1 MKKIFLILGSVIA
14 LLILLIMFLFSST
27 GNNII
32 KPYVEK
38 MIKEKSGYDVKFETF
53 RIGFSDLNL
62 KGDINKE
69 IFLNLNGP
77 YSIFSRSFD
86 VEYKVDIKN
95 LKSFGLEL
103 NENMNLYGKVSGNI
117 NNFNANASGKF
128 LDSDVKIM
136 ANIID
141 MKPYTLKID
150 ANGLNLAKSLP
161 LAKQPLYAFGSVD
174 INADIQNA
182 QGKATINAKDIRL
195 NEKVFKN
202 DLNISLPQNTML
214 SGISEL
220 KMQGETINAK
230 TYLNS
235 NLSLEAS
242 AKNTTINLK
251 TKHIDSDFDIKLN
264 DLSKLEPFTKQKLIG
279 NLDILGAISIED
291 KKLSLFDA
299 KVLGLDGD
307 IKANVKDENLQIKL
321 KDVSLSKV
329 LEMLNQPNLSSGKIN
344 ADISSNISFN
354 DVSGAANIKEALLNK
369 KQLDS
374 ITGKNFPNNLTYN
387 FDMNFDKKDDAIKA
401 KANLDSKIAKF
412 DIKNATIKNGEVS
425 SDYTLNIADLNEL
438 SFLTNTKLKGNFVAN
453 GITNIQN
460 GKFLT
465 SLTSNFLNGNL
476 KIDIKND
483 NFNKTGFDALI
494 LTSNFKNFDMKELTD
509 MLNYSNIYNG
519 NGDASLNYDLS
530 KKYGNFSLDINDGK
544 IASNEFVNILK
555 ALSEGSFEAAVFDK
569 ADVNGTIKN
578 EMINFDAWVGNS
590 GKSGKKSKGSFNVKK
605 GTLNLI
611 TSEIYIPINGNI
623 EKTDIS
629 IDITG
634 TIKEPKYNVSSQY
647 LKSKFSRK
655 LDKGLDNLFGTNSVD
670 TNNTTNLDQNASSKD
685 VAKDAIKGILKGL
698 F

>member
-150 ANGLNLAKSLP
+150 ANGLNLAKALP

-369 KQLDS
+369 TQLDS

-494 LTSNFKNFDMKELTD
+494 LTLNFKNFDMKELTD
-509 MLNYSNIYNG
+509 MLGYKHIYDGIG
-519 NGDASLNYDLS
+519 NASFNYDLN
-530 KKYGNFSLDINDGK
+530 KAYGSFSLDINDGA

-555 ALSEGSFEAAVFDK
+555 AVSQGSFEAAVFDK
-569 ADVNGTIKN
+569 TDVNGTIKSN
-578 EMINFDAWVGNS
+578 IVNFDAWVGN
-590 GKSGKKSKGSFNVKK
+590 SGKKSKGSFNVKK

-634 TIKEPKYNVSSQY
+634 TTKEPKYNVSSEY

-655 LDKGLDNLFGTNSVD
+655 LNKGLDKLFGTNSVD

>member
-150 ANGLNLAKSLP
+150 ANGLNLAKALP

-354 DVSGAANIKEALLNK
+354 DISGAANIKEALLNK
-369 KQLDS
+369 TQLDS

-605 GTLNLI
+605 GTLDLI

-634 TIKEPKYNVSSQY
+634 TTKEPKYNVSSQY

-655 LDKGLDNLFGTNSVD
+655 LDKGLDKLFGTNSVD

>member
-150 ANGLNLAKSLP
+150 ANGLNLAKALP

-307 IKANVKDENLQIKL
+307 IKANVKDKNLQIKL

-329 LEMLNQPNLSSGKIN
+329 LEILNQPNLSSGKIN
-344 ADISSNISFN
+344 ADINSNISFN
-354 DVSGAANIKEALLNK
+354 DISGAANIKEALLNK
-369 KQLDS
+369 TQLDS

-634 TIKEPKYNVSSQY
+634 TTKEPKYNVSSQY

-655 LDKGLDNLFGTNSVD
+655 IDKGLDKLFGTNSVD

>member
-1 MKKIFLILGSVIA
+1 MKKIFLIFGSVIA

-150 ANGLNLAKSLP
+150 ANGLNLAKALP

-329 LEMLNQPNLSSGKIN
+329 LKMLNQPNLSSGKIN

-369 KQLDS
+369 TQLDS

-412 DIKNATIKNGEVS
+412 DIKNTTIKNGEVT

-509 MLNYSNIYNG
+509 MLGYKHIYDGIG
-519 NGDASLNYDLS
+519 NASFNYDLN
-530 KKYGNFSLDINDGK
+530 KAYGSFSLDINDGA

-555 ALSEGSFEAAVFDK
+555 AVSQGSFEAAVFDK
-569 ADVNGTIKN
+569 TNVNGTIKSN
-578 EMINFDAWVGNS
+578 IVNFDAWIGNS
-590 GKSGKKSKGSFNVKK
+590 GKSGKKSKGSFNIDD
-605 GTLNLI
+605 GNINLI
-611 TSEIYIPINGNI
+611 TSKIYIPVRGNI

-634 TIKEPKYNVSSQY
+634 TTKEPKYNVSSEY

-655 LDKGLDNLFGTNSVD
+655 IDKGLDKLFGTNSVD

>member
-150 ANGLNLAKSLP
+150 ANGLNLAKALP

-235 NLSLEAS
+235 NLNLEAS

-329 LEMLNQPNLSSGKIN
+329 LKMLNQPNLSSGKIN

-369 KQLDS
+369 TQLDS

-412 DIKNATIKNGEVS
+412 DIKNTTIKNGEVS
-425 SDYTLNIADLNEL
+425 SDYTLNISDLNEL

-453 GITNIQN
+453 GSTTIQN

-494 LTSNFKNFDMKELTD
+494 LTSNFKNFDMKKLTD
-509 MLNYSNIYNG
+509 MLGYKHIYDGIG
-519 NGDASLNYDLS
+519 NASFNYDLN
-530 KKYGNFSLDINDGK
+530 KAYGSFSLDINDGA
-544 IASNEFVNILK
+544 IASNEFINILK
-555 ALSEGSFEAAVFDK
+555 ALSQGSFEAAVFDK
-569 ADVNGTIKN
+569 TDVNGTIKSN
-578 EMINFDAWVGNS
+578 IVNFDAWIGNS
-590 GKSGKKSKGSFNVKK
+590 GKSGKKSKGSFNIDD
-605 GTLNLI
+605 GNINLI
-611 TSEIYIPINGNI
+611 TSKIYIPVRGNI

-634 TIKEPKYNVSSQY
+634 TTKEPKYNVSSQY

-655 LDKGLDNLFGTNSVD
+655 LNKGLDKLFGTNSVD

>member
-150 ANGLNLAKSLP
+150 ANGLNLAKALP

-264 DLSKLEPFTKQKLIG
+264 DLFKLEPFTKQKLIG

-307 IKANVKDENLQIKL
+307 IKANVKDKNLQIKL

-354 DVSGAANIKEALLNK
+354 DISGAANIKEALLNK
-369 KQLDS
+369 TQLDS

-634 TIKEPKYNVSSQY
+634 TTKEPKYNVSSQY

-655 LDKGLDNLFGTNSVD
+655 IDKGLDKLFGTNSVD

>member
-14 LLILLIMFLFSST
+14 FLILLIMFLFSST
-27 GNNII
+27 GNNLI

-38 MIKEKSGYDVKFETF
+38 IIKEKSGYDIKFETF
-53 RIGFSDLNL
+53 RIGFSNLNL
-62 KGDINKE
+62 KGDVNKE

-103 NENMNLYGKVSGNI
+103 KENMNLFGKVSGNI

-150 ANGLNLAKSLP
+150 ANGLNLAKALP
-161 LAKQPLYAFGSVD
+161 LAKQPLYAFGSIDV
-174 INADIQNA
+174 NADIQNS

-202 DLNISLPQNTML
+202 DLNISLPQNTIL

-220 KMQGETINAK
+220 KMQGETINSK

-235 NLSLEAS
+235 NLNLEAS

-291 KKLSLFDA
+291 KKLSLFNA
-299 KVLGLDGD
+299 KVLGLEGD

-329 LEMLNQPNLSSGKIN
+329 LKMLNQPNLSSGKIN
-344 ADISSNISFN
+344 ADISSNMSFN

-369 KQLDS
+369 TQLDS

-387 FDMNFDKKDDAIKA
+387 FDMNFDKKNDTIKA

-412 DIKNATIKNGEVS
+412 DIKNATMKNGEVS
-425 SDYTLNIADLNEL
+425 SDYTLNISDLNEL

-453 GITNIQN
+453 GSTTIQN

-483 NFNKTGFDALI
+483 NFNKTGFDALM
-494 LTSNFKNFDMKELTD
+494 LTSNFKNFDMKKLTD
-509 MLNYSNIYNG
+509 MLGYKHIYDGIG
-519 NGDASLNYDLS
+519 NASFNYDLN
-530 KKYGNFSLDINDGK
+530 KAYGSFSLDINDGA
-544 IASNEFVNILK
+544 IASNEFINILK
-555 ALSEGSFEAAVFDK
+555 AVSQGSFEAAVFDK
-569 ADVNGTIKN
+569 TDINGTIKSN
-578 EMINFDAWVGNS
+578 IVNFDAWIGNS
-590 GKSGKKSKGSFNVKK
+590 GKSGKKSKGSFNVDD
-605 GTLNLI
+605 GNINLI
-611 TSEIYIPINGNI
+611 TSKIYIPVRGNI

-629 IDITG
+629 IDIAG
-634 TIKEPKYNVSSQY
+634 TTKEPKYNVSSQY

-655 LDKGLDNLFGTNSVD
+655 IDKGLDKLFGTNSVD

>member
-150 ANGLNLAKSLP
+150 ANGLNLAKALP

-307 IKANVKDENLQIKL
+307 IKANVKDKNLQIKL

-354 DVSGAANIKEALLNK
+354 DISGAANIKEALLNK
-369 KQLDS
+369 TQLDS

-387 FDMNFDKKDDAIKA
+387 FDINFDKKDDAIKA

-634 TIKEPKYNVSSQY
+634 TTKEPKYNVSSQY

-655 LDKGLDNLFGTNSVD
+655 IDKGLDKLFGTNSVD

>member
-27 GNNII
+27 GNSII
-32 KPYVEK
+32 KLYVEK

-182 QGKATINAKDIRL
+182 QGKTTINAKDIRL